1 MMRSPLLTVIAA
13 LALVLAAG
21 ALVVH
26 FVIPPNAGGG
36 SRADV
41 EALRAQLSALK
52 TSGSGLRVGYVNVE
66 SAGKVFLNA
75 VSTVSQSSTAKA
87 QEIVDL
93 QNSYNAGTVKQDQYD
108 KRLNELNAELAD
120 VNISVYV
127 AILDRMIASSSFS
140 DLRSDLR
147 QLRQQAQPLVDT
159 AKNLVSTVKGGAMS
173 ASEFQTRLSKVQSS
187 FAQLKGYVDQ
197 ACVVKIQQAAQKIA
211 ITRGMDLVLL
221 QSNVVLYPR
230 PATVTDLTEFVK
242 TEIAGYL

>member
-1 MMRSPLLTVIAA
+1 MTRGTYLVAVAS

-26 FVIPPNAGGG
+26 FVILPSADDG
-36 SRADV
+36 SRAEV
-41 EALRAQLSALK
+41 EALSAELSALQA
-52 TSGSGLRVGYVNVE
+52 SGSGLKVGYVSVE
-66 SAGKVFLNA
+66 SAGKVFLDA
-75 VSTVSQSSTAKA
+75 VSTVSQSSTTKA
-87 QEIVDL
+87 QEIVNL
-93 QNSYNAGTVKQDQYD
+93 QNSYNEGTVRQDQYE
-108 KRLNELNAELAD
+108 KRLNELNAELAN

-127 AILDRMIASSSFS
+127 AILDRMIASRSFS

-159 AKNLVSTVKGGAMS
+159 ATNLVSTVKGGAMS
-173 ASEFQTRLSKVQSS
+173 ASEFQTRLSKVQAT

-211 ITRGMDLVLL
+211 IARGMDLVLL
-221 QSNVVLYPR
+221 QSNVVLYPSLT
-230 PATVTDLTEFVK
+230 TVTDLTEAVK